1 MSSSVTPLVEEEGV
15 DVDGVEGVGGA
26 ADLDRLERSCVSF
39 RLTVVASIALITWKW
54 LDMGKGTKKWREILV
69 IAKGKM
75 SLSRVVVS
83 LKTSMRERIKCEGKS
98 IVRPSMKDN
107 KNRA

>member
-1 MSSSVTPLVEEEGV
+1 MSLRVTLLVEEEGV

-39 RLTVVASIALITWKW
+39 RLTVAASIALITWKW
-54 LDMGKGTKKWREILV
+54 LDMGKGTKKWREILM

-75 SLSRVVVS
+75 SLSRVTES
-83 LKTSMRERIKCEGKS
+83 LCTSMIER
-98 IVRPSMKDN
+98 MK
-107 KNRA
+107 